1 MQKIMPLNDTKL
13 RKIDGKPYD
22 GPVELPD
29 GEGLSARISPKGM
42 ITFQLRYRIAGK
54 LKRMKIG
61 RYGAI
66 SLKEARDAAD
76 EYRKLIAEGK
86 DPAVHKK
93 MQLDD
98 ASSAPSVT
106 DLVTEWLES
115 TAAKKLVHHA
125 YWDRALHRHV
135 TPYVGKMIAEEMK
148 ISHWDPVFKRVSD
161 NDAPVMAGGI
171 LVKMKQIL
179 NYALRRNRISK
190 NVLMTLSVPD
200 VGEAPKARKRNFD
213 DHEIGLYWQSVDRTR
228 MAQQNKLFM
237 KLVLLTGCRGV
248 ELRLALKRDFDF
260 ERKVWNIPEENSKT
274 GVAFKRGLSALSITL
289 LQQAF
294 SIYPNFK
301 IAFPPAAKREDRPM
315 ATSSLVSMAAQ
326 IGEVMGICD
335 WSTHDH
341 RRTCKTKM
349 AELGVMPHVSEKI
362 LGHKLS
368 GMLAV
373 YDQHDYIKEQI
384 EAAELW
390 AMKIHCCSEE
400 IKPI

>member
-61 RYGAI
+61 RYGSI
-66 SLKEARDAAD
+66 SLREARDAA
-76 EYRKLIAEGK
+76 EGYWKLISEGK

-93 MQLDD
+93 MQLED
-98 ASSAPSVT
+98 ANSSPSVS
-106 DLVTEWLES
+106 DLIQEWLDS
-115 TAAKKLVHHA
+115 PAAIKLVHHD
-125 YWDRALHRHV
+125 YWARALHRNV
-135 TPYVGKMIAEEMK
+135 TKYVGKMIADEMK

-179 NYALRRNRISK
+179 NYALRRNRISR

-200 VGEAPKARKRNFD
+200 VGKAPKARKRNFD
-213 DHEIGLYWQSVDRTR
+213 DHEIGLYWQSVDNTK
-228 MAQQNKLFM
+228 MARQNKIFM
-237 KLVLLTGCRGV
+237 KLVMLTGCRGV
-248 ELRLALKRDFDF
+248 ELRLALKSDFDF
-260 ERKVWNIPEENSKT
+260 ERKVWSVREESSKT
-274 GVAFKRGLSALSITL
+274 RVAFKRGLSALSITL
-289 LQQAF
+289 LREAF
-294 SIYPNFK
+294 DMYPDFK
-301 IAFPPAAKREDRPM
+301 IVFPPAAIREDRPM
-315 ATSSLVSMAAQ
+315 ATSSLVSMTAQ
-326 IGEVMGICD
+326 IGEVMGVSD

-349 AELGVMPHVSEKI
+349 AEMGVMPHVSEKI

-384 EAAELW
+384 EAAEMW
-390 AMKIHCCSEE
+390 ASKIQCCSEA